1 MRYGLP
7 RARMRLSIPLS
18 AMLLCAA
25 CVGAP
30 PIVTTPNACSTLIP
44 DSWRAPVA
52 GADLPDG
59 NTVADWIAFGDAQT
73 AQLDKANGRTV
84 DALAIIGRCEARDMA
99 AVKKAK
105 PRFFGGF

>member
-1 MRYGLP
+1 MPPTRSAAAWRRTPALTPSPGKMTMRYGLP
-7 RARMRLSIPLS
+7 PALLRLSIPLC

-52 GADLPDG
+52 GADLPEG
-59 NTVADWIAFGDAQT
+59 NTVADWVAFGDAQT
-73 AQLDKANGRTV
+73 GQLDKAN
-84 DALAIIGRCEARDMA
+84 
-99 AVKKAK
+99 
-105 PRFFGGF
+105 